1 MAVEKYHNEQ
11 RQLEQ
16 QLADPAI
23 YAESEK
29 ARLKQTLER
38 KVQVDKA
45 LDEAET
51 AWMEAEEKLGEV
63 QG

>member
-1 MAVEKYHNEQ
+1 M
-11 RQLEQ
+11 
-16 QLADPAI
+16 
-23 YAESEK
+23 
-29 ARLKQTLER
+29 ER
-38 KVQVDKA
+38 KILVDKA